1 MAGNLISIIFHTFF
15 AKLKISWEY
24 QIQHLNSSFN
34 IFNMMQLFIFA
45 KDRWLNQKKCW
56 SFWKSQTCFQE
67 LFLSSC
73 WLLISN
79 ANEFIWQ
86 QLSYNYSFLERD
98 QDMKRRCQKNLWR
111 YLVDDEERF
120 TSSQI
125 FFESLNREK
134 C

>member
-34 IFNMMQLFIFA
+34 IFNMMKLFIFA

-67 LFLSSC
+67 LFFVEL
-73 WLLISN
+73 
-79 ANEFIWQ
+79 
-86 QLSYNYSFLERD
+86 
-98 QDMKRRCQKNLWR
+98 
-111 YLVDDEERF
+111 F
-120 TSSQI
+120 TSHFKCKWIYLATIELQLFFSWKRSRHEKKMPKEPLEI
-125 FFESLNREK
+125 FGCWWRKIYKQPNFFLNL
-134 C
+134 